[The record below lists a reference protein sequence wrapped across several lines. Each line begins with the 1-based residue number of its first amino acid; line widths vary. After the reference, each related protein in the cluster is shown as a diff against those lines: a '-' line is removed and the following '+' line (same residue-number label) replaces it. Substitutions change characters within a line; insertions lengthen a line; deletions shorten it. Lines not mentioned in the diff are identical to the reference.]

1 MQSLVPELTNLV
13 DESLRAGV
21 AKLDKEFIVKTQTVF
36 FFFCNLIYFV
46 FGGYFCPLNF
56 VKLKGIMKL
65 YFMPFQRPSD
75 IKFQTMKQFGHA
87 QNKQAESDEKNY
99 DSTNQNRL
107 TYLKVEGKNT
117 F

>member
-1 MQSLVPELTNLV
+1 
-13 DESLRAGV
+13 
-21 AKLDKEFIVKTQTVF
+21 
-36 FFFCNLIYFV
+36 
-46 FGGYFCPLNF
+46 
-56 VKLKGIMKL
+56 MKL
-65 YFMPFQRPSD
+65 YFIPFQRPSD